1 VSDADRIVINDE
13 VPEEQPAEATTE
25 ETPVAE
31 RPEWLP
37 EKFKTPED
45 MATAYQQLET
55 KLSSPEPEESKGTAT
70 IGQLEP
76 SDMQKYETEFLEKGQ
91 ISEDSYAELVD
102 KYGASRDLVDS
113 YINGQKAL
121 SDAMV
126 NNIYSSVGGEDNY
139 KAMTEWATA
148 NLPESEIAAFDNI
161 MDCQNQDA
169 VNMAIQGLY
178 ARYANSDGPKPSLL
192 QGKATESAANSF
204 RSLSELRQAMSDP
217 RYKQDPAYRKDV
229 EQRLAVSNIL

>member
-1 VSDADRIVINDE
+1 MSDADRIVINDE

-37 EKFKTPED
+37 EKFNSPED
-45 MATAYQQLET
+45 MAR
-55 KLSSPEPEESKGTAT
+55 
-70 IGQLEP
+70 
-76 SDMQKYETEFLEKGQ
+76 
-91 ISEDSYAELVD
+91 AELVD

-148 NLPESEIAAFDNI
+148 NLPESEITAFDNI
-161 MDCQNQDA
+161 MDSQNQDA

-192 QGKATESAANSF
+192 QGKATNTAANSF